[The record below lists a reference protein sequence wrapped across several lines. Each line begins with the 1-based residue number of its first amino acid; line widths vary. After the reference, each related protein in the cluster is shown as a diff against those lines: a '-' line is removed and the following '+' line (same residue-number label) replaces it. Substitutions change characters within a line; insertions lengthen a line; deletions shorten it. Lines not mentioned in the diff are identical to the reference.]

1 MTSTAM
7 NELQELAVPALPTGT
22 HLRVLEAALH
32 LFARNGYNATGIREI
47 ATHSG
52 LTSSTLYHYA
62 GTKDQLLAQILS
74 DSLERYTIA
83 SEFLNEHCDD
93 PAELLAHLVWL
104 HVVTHAIQR
113 DSALVGDTEIDN
125 LGPADRERVVAQRDH
140 YERIWQDAIRRGVA
154 SGSFTVRDE
163 RIVRLALL
171 ETCTSVSHW
180 FSRDGELSAA
190 EVADRFID
198 IAFAMLRHEANATEI
213 PTGEDHL
220 AGALVSR
227 VWGISADEYTGRAAP
242 AGTTTTHPDA
252 TPAH

>member
-1 MTSTAM
+1 MTSQALS
-7 NELQELAVPALPTGT
+7 ELPHLSVPALPTGT

-62 GTKDQLLAQILS
+62 GTKDQLLYQILS

-83 SEFLNEHCDD
+83 SEFLREHCED

-104 HVVTHAIQR
+104 HVVTHAVQR
-113 DSALVGDTEIDN
+113 ESALVGDSEIDN

-140 YERIWQDAIRRGVA
+140 YEGIWQQAIRQGVE

-180 FSRDGELSAA
+180 FSREGELSAA
-190 EVADRFID
+190 EIAERFID
-198 IAFAMLRHEANATEI
+198 IAFAMLRHEPVATEI
-213 PTGEDHL
+213 PTGDDNL

-227 VWGISADEYTGRAAP
+227 VWGITQAEYSNAHAP
-242 AGTTTTHPDA
+242 QESPNEGTTP
-252 TPAH
+252 